1 MDFTEKEETDGIR
14 FSWNYWPNSQAV
26 QSDVVVPVGCLYTP
40 LKEIEG
46 IQMLEYTPIYCRQ
59 WRAILNPSCQVD
71 FRFKAWRC
79 PFWATENHFPQHYAS
94 HITETNLPGELVKSY
109 TTVEYILPGAAEKPV
124 FLLVIDTC
132 IEESELSEIKDS
144 VQQSLTLLPE
154 DALVGLITFGKHVFV
169 HELGSPGFPKAY
181 VFKGDKPKTPAQIHE
196 ALKIINSSDPR
207 AARNIQTLKKFLVPV
222 SDCEANLN
230 SILDDLQ
237 PDPFPVMQGHRILRW
252 TGNAIDIAV
261 GLLECITG
269 VRGSR
274 IITMI
279 GGNCTYGPG
288 KVVDEKLTVTIR
300 SHQDIIKQNEKTK
313 YMKDAITFY
322 DGLAARALK
331 RGIVVDLFVSSVDQ
345 SGVLEMK
352 SLFETTGGYYIMTDS
367 FQNPVYKESFN
378 KFFTVDDEGHLKMGF
393 LGKLNIFTSKEF
405 KVRGWIGPCSSTG
418 KKTAYCSDT
427 IIGIGNTSEWNIG
440 GIDKNTTLAFYFD
453 VINKAA
459 SPTNA
464 HPPVF
469 LQYQTQYQHSDG
481 STRIRVTTV
490 QRCLAAPEDRRELA
504 YGFDQEAAAVLMAR
518 YSVVRWQVDEPLDVI
533 RWLDRMLIKLV
544 SKFAEY
550 KRDDPNSFKL
560 SREFSLYPQFM
571 FYLRRS
577 QFLQTFNAS
586 PDETVYYRS
595 LLSRENVANSLVMI
609 QPALLQYT
617 TESENPIPVL
627 LDGGSMKPEVILL
640 LDTFFYILIWHGE
653 NIIQWKEQG
662 YHEMEGYEGLKD
674 MFEAPRE
681 DAKVIMQD
689 RFPTPRYYISKTGDG
704 HERKLKARINPASG
718 STTVTDDDNANNI
731 FTEDVSL
738 KIFMSHLIKLAEQY
752 LSIGKDL

>member
-1 MDFTEKEETDGIR
+1 MDFSEKEESDGIR
-14 FSWNYWPNSQAV
+14 FAWNYWPHSKAMQTE
-26 QSDVVVPVGCLYTP
+26 VVVPVSCLYTP
-40 LKEIEG
+40 LKDIEG
-46 IQMLEYTPIYCRQ
+46 IQMLEYNPIHCRSCK
-59 WRAILNPSCQVD
+59 AILNPSCHID

-79 PFWATENHFPQHYAS
+79 PFCGSDNHFPQHYAQ
-94 HITETNLPGELVKSY
+94 HITETNLPGELVKAY
-109 TTVEYILPGAAEKPV
+109 TTVEYVLPGAADKPV

-144 VQQSLTLLPE
+144 VQQALTLLPE
-154 DALVGLITFGKHVFV
+154 DALVGLITFGRHVFV

-181 VFKGDKPKTPAQIHE
+181 VFKGDKPKTPAQIQE
-196 ALKIINSSDPR
+196 ALKIINSNDPR
-207 AARNIQTLKKFLVPV
+207 AARNIQNLKKFLVPV
-222 SDCEANLN
+222 ADCEVNLN
-230 SILDDLQ
+230 NILDDLQ
-237 PDPFPVMQGHRILRW
+237 PDPFPAAQGTRTLRC
-252 TGNAIDIAV
+252 TGNAIDIAI
-261 GLLECITG
+261 GLLECLTG

-279 GGNCTYGPG
+279 GGACTFGPG
-288 KVVDEKLTVTIR
+288 KVVDEKLTITIR
-300 SHQDIIKQNEKTK
+300 SHQDILKQNEKTT
-313 YMKDAITFY
+313 YMKDSTTFY
-322 DGLAARALK
+322 DNLSARALK
-331 RGIVVDLFVSSVDQ
+331 RGIVVDLFVASVDQ

-352 SLFETTGGYYIMTDS
+352 GLFDRTGGYYIMTDS

-378 KFFTVDDEGHLKMGF
+378 KFFAVDDEGHLKMGF
-393 LGKLNIFTSKEF
+393 LGKINIFTSKEF
-405 KVRGWIGPCSSTG
+405 KVCGCIGGCSSNNV
-418 KKTAYCSDT
+418 KSNYVSDT
-427 IIGIGNTSEWNIG
+427 VIGVGNTSEWNIG
-440 GIDKNTTLAFYFD
+440 GVDKNTSLAFYFD
-453 VINKAA
+453 IVNKAA
-459 SPTNA
+459 STANA

-469 LQYQTQYQHSDG
+469 LQFQTKYQHSDG
-481 STRIRVTTV
+481 STRVRVTTV

-518 YSVVRWQVDEPLDVI
+518 YSVVRCQVDEPLDVI

-595 LLSRENVANSLVMI
+595 LLLRENVANSLVMI
-609 QPALLQYT
+609 QPALLQYN

-627 LDGGSMKPEVILL
+627 LDSSSMKPDVILL
-640 LDTFFYILIWHGE
+640 LDTFFYILVWHGE
-653 NIIQWKEQG
+653 SIISWKEQG
-662 YHEMEGYEGLKD
+662 YHEMEEYVGLKE

-681 DAKVIMQD
+681 DAKVIIQD
-689 RFPTPRYYISKTGDG
+689 RFPTPRYYVSKPGDS
-704 HERKLKARINPASG
+704 HERKIKARINPASG
-718 STTVTDDDNANNI
+718 KSTSEDDNENNI

-738 KIFMSHLIKLAEQY
+738 KIFMSHLIKLAVQ
-752 LSIGKDL
+752 SS

>member
-1 MDFTEKEETDGIR
+1 MDFSEKEASDGIR
-14 FSWNYWPNSQAV
+14 FSWNYWPHSKAM
-26 QSDVVVPVGCLYTP
+26 QSEVVVPVSWLYTP
-40 LKEIEG
+40 LKDIEG
-46 IQMLEYTPIYCRQ
+46 LQMLEYNPIYCRSCK
-59 WRAILNPSCQVD
+59 AILNPCCHLD
-71 FRFKAWRC
+71 FRFKSWRC
-79 PFWATENHFPQHYAS
+79 PFCSTDNHFPNHYAQ
-94 HITETNLPGELVKSY
+94 HITETNLPGELVKNY

-144 VQQSLTLLPE
+144 VQQSLALLPE
-154 DALVGLITFGKHVFV
+154 DALVGLITYGRHVFV

-181 VFKGDKPKTPAQIHE
+181 VFKGDKPKTPSQIQE
-196 ALKIINSSDPR
+196 ALKIINSNDPR
-207 AARNIQTLKKFLVPV
+207 AARNIQNLKKFLVPV
-222 SDCEANLN
+222 VDWEANLN
-230 SILDDLQ
+230 NILDDLQ
-237 PDPFPVMQGHRILRW
+237 PDPFPVAQGTRVLRC

-261 GLLECITG
+261 GLLEWLTG

-274 IITMI
+274 IITMV
-279 GGNCTYGPG
+279 GGNCTFGPG
-288 KVVDEKLTVTIR
+288 KVVDEKLTITIR
-300 SHQDIIKQNEKTK
+300 SHQDILKQNEKTVF
-313 YMKDAITFY
+313 MKEAITFY
-322 DGLAARALK
+322 DSLASRALK
-331 RGIVVDLFVSSVDQ
+331 RGIVVDLFVASVDQ

-352 SLFETTGGYYIMTDS
+352 SLFEKTGGYYIMTDS
-367 FQNPVYKESFN
+367 FQNPVYKESFS

-405 KVRGWIGPCSSTG
+405 KVCGCIGSWSSTNL
-418 KKTAYCSDT
+418 KTGYVSDT
-427 IIGIGNTSEWNIG
+427 VIGVGNTSEWNIG
-440 GIDKNTTLAFYFD
+440 GIDKNSSLAFYFD
-453 VINKAA
+453 IFNKAA
-459 SPTNA
+459 SSTNA

-469 LQYQTQYQHSDG
+469 LQFQTKYQHSDG

-490 QRCLAAPEDRRELA
+490 QRWLAAPEDRRELA

-518 YSVVRWQVDEPLDVI
+518 YAVIRCQIDEPLDVI

-560 SREFSLYPQFM
+560 SREFSLYPGFM

-595 LLSRENVANSLVMI
+595 LLWRENVSNSLVMI
-609 QPALLQYT
+609 QPSLMQYT
-617 TESENPIPVL
+617 TDSDQPIPVFL
-627 LDGGSMKPEVILL
+627 ESSSMKTDVILL

-653 NIIQWKEQG
+653 NIITWKEQG

-681 DAKVIMQD
+681 DAKMIMQD
-689 RFPTPRYYISKTGDG
+689 RFPTPRYYLSKPGDS
-704 HERKLKARINPASG
+704 HERKIKARINPASG
-718 STTVTDDDNANNI
+718 KSTTDDDNENNI

-738 KIFMSHLIKLAEQY
+738 KIFNSHLIKLAVQ
-752 LSIGKDL
+752 SS

>member
-1 MDFTEKEETDGIR
+1 MDFSEKEESDGIR
-14 FSWNYWPNSQAV
+14 FAWNYWPHSKAMQTE
-26 QSDVVVPVGCLYTP
+26 VVVPVSCLYTP
-40 LKEIEG
+40 LKDIEG
-46 IQMLEYTPIYCRQ
+46 LQMLLYNPIQCRSCK
-59 WRAILNPSCQVD
+59 AILNPSCHVD

-79 PFWATENHFPQHYAS
+79 PFCATENHFPNHYAQ
-94 HITETNLPGELVKSY
+94 HITESTLPGELIKNY
-109 TTVEYILPGAAEKPV
+109 TTVEYVLPGSAEKPV

-181 VFKGDKPKTPAQIHE
+181 VFKGDKPKTPSQIQE
-196 ALKIINSSDPR
+196 ALKIINSNDPR
-207 AARNIQTLKKFLVPV
+207 AARNIQNLKKFLVPV
-222 SDCEANLN
+222 ADCEVNLN
-230 SILDDLQ
+230 NILDDLQ
-237 PDPFPVMQGHRILRW
+237 PDPFPVAQGTRPLRC
-252 TGNAIDIAV
+252 TGNAIDIAI
-261 GLLECITG
+261 GLLECLTG

-274 IITMI
+274 IITMV
-279 GGNCTYGPG
+279 GGNCTFGPG
-288 KVVDEKLTVTIR
+288 KVVDEKLTMTIR
-300 SHQDIIKQNEKTK
+300 SHHDILKQNEKTAF
-313 YMKDAITFY
+313 MKDAITFY
-322 DGLAARALK
+322 DSLAQRSLK
-331 RGIVVDLFVSSVDQ
+331 RGIVVDLFVASVDQ
-345 SGVLEMK
+345 SGILEMK
-352 SLFETTGGYYIMTDS
+352 GLFEKTGGYYIMTDS
-367 FQNPVYKESFN
+367 FENPVYKESFA
-378 KFFTVDDEGHLKMGF
+378 KFFTVDDQGHLKMGF
-393 LGKLNIFTSKEF
+393 LGKINILTSKDF
-405 KVRGWIGPCSSTG
+405 KVSGCIGCCSSNNV
-418 KKTAYCSDT
+418 KSAYCSDT
-427 IIGIGNTSEWNIG
+427 VVGVGNTSEWNIG
-440 GIDKNTTLAFYFD
+440 GIDKNSSLAFYFD
-453 VINKAA
+453 IVNKNANT
-459 SPTNA
+459 SNA

-469 LQYQTQYQHSDG
+469 LQFQTKYQHSDG

-518 YSVVRWQVDEPLDVI
+518 YSVVRCQIDEPLDVI

-595 LLSRENVANSLVMI
+595 LLLRENVANSLVMI

-617 TESENPIPVL
+617 TESENPEPVHL
-627 LDGGSMKPEVILL
+627 ESSSMKQDVILL

-662 YHEMEGYEGLKD
+662 YHEMEGYEGLKE

-681 DAKVIMQD
+681 DAKVIKQD
-689 RFPTPRYYISKTGDG
+689 RFPIPRYYVSKPGDS
-704 HERKLKARINPASG
+704 HERKIKARINPASG
-718 STTVTDDDNANNI
+718 KTTTEEDNDNNI

-738 KIFMSHLIKLAEQY
+738 KIFMSHLIKLAVQ
-752 LSIGKDL
+752 SS